1 MIASTLIAA
10 LAVIGLAYSFGIGR
24 GLIDRYQYARNA
36 LGQVSGVLDSLTT
49 LNLPLTTPSSVTRSF
64 FVDGMPVGTLTYA
77 TSWVDDPADGMSPA
91 DPDKNDL
98 RRVVVRAEWD
108 RNGVHD
114 EIEIERMAVR

>member
-49 LNLPLTTPSSVTRSF
+49 LNIPLTTPSSVTRPF
-64 FVDGMPVGTLTYA
+64 LVNGNPVGTLTY
-77 TSWVDDPADGMSPA
+77 TTDWIDDPADGMYPT

-98 RRVVVRAEWD
+98 RHVVVRAEWD

-114 EIEIERMAVR
+114 EVEIERMAVR